1 MHPRGVG
8 AIRKPSR
15 PFQLVA
21 IQPFVTGLATDL
33 VAFAKL
39 RHRPH
44 SASLIRDEANP
55 LVHCTALPPGHRLIL
70 PADRELSPIH
80 PVYFVTYLSGLDNRA
95 TFSHKGRGC
104 SVRVARRRRALLLV
118 LFLP

>member
-44 SASLIRDEANP
+44 SDSLIRDEANP

-80 PVYFVTYLSGLDNRA
+80 PVYFVTYLSGLD
-95 TFSHKGRGC
+95 S
-104 SVRVARRRRALLLV
+104 
-118 LFLP
+118 FLPSPLAGEGGARSATGMRGSHRSRDCS